1 MIDGQVRLRV
11 FSFEADYESVLNLWR
26 GIESGMNV
34 GRSDAPDE
42 IQKKIQ
48 RDPDL
53 FLVAENDHG
62 IIGSVIG
69 GFDGR
74 RGFIYHLAVQKEFRG
89 LGVGALLLDEVEKRL
104 QSKGCLKC
112 ILHVLEDNVGAMD
125 FYKRQGWRHATE
137 DAVFVKEFHP

>member
-1 MIDGQVRLRV
+1 MIDGQVRLRI
-11 FSFEADYESVLNLWR
+11 FSFETDYEAVLNLWR
-26 GIESGMNV
+26 EIESGMNV
-34 GRSDAPDE
+34 GRSDTPAE

-53 FLVAENDHG
+53 FLVAENDNG
-62 IIGSVIG
+62 IIGSIIG

-74 RGFIYHLAVQKEFRG
+74 RGFVYHLAVQKEFRG

-112 ILHVLEDNVGAMD
+112 ILHVLEDNIGAMD
-125 FYKRQGWRHATE
+125 FYKRQGWRHAIE